1 MSEHPVASASAQA
14 LTLYLFVVLDNIAP
28 PIASCLGDITTLC
41 LLTGVSF
48 LYINL
53 LQTPFILVII
63 IVAIFI
69 GAIGWAILA
78 NKNPHVK
85 PLLREGW
92 SPLFGAMI
100 ISNGTGAVL
109 DLFVNRYKDYGLLAV
124 ANTSVFGFLTASL
137 MNF

>member
-1 MSEHPVASASAQA
+1 MIS
-14 LTLYLFVVLDNIAP
+14 DNIAP
-28 PIASCLGDITTLC
+28 PIASCLGDLITLC

-53 LQTPFILVII
+53 LQEPFIFVII
-63 IVAIFI
+63 IVAIFA
-69 GAIGWAILA
+69 GAIGWAVLT

-109 DLFVNRYKDYGLLAV
+109 DLFVNRYKDFGLLAV
-124 ANTSVFGFLTASL
+124 ANTSRFQFSAAIQ
-137 MNF
+137 MAF